1 MCSAQHAQM
10 SGEQNLRAEFRLL
23 FRQLFTDLQI
33 LKSMFIL
40 SATTKQPLKHIRNAE
55 VYRTA
60 CVCRFFYCLSAA
72 AEDELDPL
80 QGNVS

>member
-10 SGEQNLRAEFRLL
+10 SGEQNLRAEFRLV

-40 SATTKQPLKHIRNAE
+40 SATTK
-55 VYRTA
+55 
-60 CVCRFFYCLSAA
+60 
-72 AEDELDPL
+72 
-80 QGNVS
+80 